1 MSRQGT
7 TKLKRWQIP
16 YQKQYNLKTQDRNVF
31 KVLKTTDNLEFFT
44 P

>member
-7 TKLKRWQIP
+7 TKQKQWQIS

-31 KVLKTTDNLEFFT
+31 RVLTTIVNLEILT